1 MRKFLSILKYLVP
14 YWIIALL
21 SVILNLFAAV
31 FSVISFTMVIPFLG
45 LLFSTQQF
53 VSNSV
58 AFKLSAEAIQHN
70 FNYYLGKIVTDKGHI
85 QALLFIILIVFVF
98 TLLKNIFLFISKSL
112 VIHIRISV
120 VKDVRNELMNKILS
134 FDLSYFSDE
143 RRGNII
149 SKMIIDVKEI
159 EVSIIS
165 SLEMLFKDPILII
178 VYLYVLFF
186 MSAKLTLIVILIFP
200 FSALII
206 GQIGKTLK
214 KRTIRGQQK
223 MGALVGMLEET
234 LSGIKIVKAF
244 NAEGFVENRFRKIN
258 QFYSNLFNRVWRRRT
273 LANPVS
279 DIISTISIL
288 TIMWVGGKMVLS
300 AESNLSSQVF
310 IGFLAV
316 FTQVIRP
323 AQSFSNG
330 YYNIIKGMASVDRI
344 NSILMHEYKITEKP
358 GAIRI
363 SEFKNKIEFKD
374 VVFAYDKDSI
384 SVLDKIN
391 FTIEKGQTIALVGQS
406 GSGKSTIVDLMLR
419 FFDPDS
425 GDVFIDSIPLKDYN
439 IDSLRGLFGYVN
451 QEPVLF
457 NDTIYGNILFG
468 NPNATI
474 EEVEEAAKLS
484 FAHDFIIEKE
494 LAYNTNLGEDGGK
507 LSIGEKQRIS
517 IARTLLKNSPIL
529 ILDEATSAL
538 DYESELIVR
547 KALQYLMKDRTTIV
561 IAHRLSTIQ
570 NADKIIVVDQGKIVE
585 QGNHEELLKLNA
597 YYKKI
602 TQFEFL

>member
-14 YWIIALL
+14 YWLIALL

-53 VSNSV
+53 VDNPV
-58 AFKLSAEAIQHN
+58 VFKLSAEAIQHN
-70 FNYYLGKIVTDKGHI
+70 FNYYLGKVVTDKGQM

-98 TLLKNIFLFISKSL
+98 TLLKNIFLFFSKIL
-112 VIHIRISV
+112 VIHIRINV
-120 VKDVRNELMNKILS
+120 VKDVRNELMNKILR

-143 RRGNII
+143 RRGDII

-178 VYLYVLFF
+178 VYLYVLLF

-214 KRTIRGQQK
+214 KKTIRGQQK

-258 QFYSNLFNRVWRRRT
+258 QFYSNLFSKVWRRRT

-288 TIMWVGGKMVLS
+288 LIMWVGGKMVLS
-300 AESNLSSQVF
+300 AESSLSSQVF
-310 IGFLAV
+310 IGYLAV
-316 FTQVIRP
+316 FTQVIGP
-323 AQSFSNG
+323 ARSFSNG

-374 VVFAYDKDSI
+374 VVFAYEEDATPI
-384 SVLDKIN
+384 LNEIN

-406 GSGKSTIVDLMLR
+406 GSGKSTIVDLMPR
-419 FFDPDS
+419 FFDPVS
-425 GDVFIDSIPLKDYN
+425 GDILIDGFSLKEYS
-439 IDSLRGLFGYVN
+439 IDSLRNLFGYVN
-451 QEPVLF
+451 QEPMLF
-457 NDTIYGNILFG
+457 NDTIHNNILFG
-468 NPNATI
+468 NPNAT
-474 EEVEEAAKLS
+474 EKEVKEAAKLS
-484 FAHDFIIEKE
+484 YAHDFILEKD
-494 LAYNTNLGEDGGK
+494 LAYNTSLGEDGGK
-507 LSIGEKQRIS
+507 LSLGEKQRIS
-517 IARTLLKNSPIL
+517 IARALLKNSPIL

-538 DYESELIVR
+538 DYQSELIVR
-547 KALQYLMKDRTTIV
+547 KALQHLMKDRTTII
-561 IAHRLSTIQ
+561 IAHRLSTIES
-570 NADKIIVVDQGKIVE
+570 ADKILVLDKGHIVE
-585 QGNHEELLKLNA
+585 QGTHEELLKLSG
-597 YYKKI
+597 YYQKL